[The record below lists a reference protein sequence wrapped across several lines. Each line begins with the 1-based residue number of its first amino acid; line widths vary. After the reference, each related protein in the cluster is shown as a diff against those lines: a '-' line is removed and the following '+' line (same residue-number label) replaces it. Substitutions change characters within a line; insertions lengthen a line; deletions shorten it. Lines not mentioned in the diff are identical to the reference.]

1 MNVRIVAAAI
11 FGASLL
17 VPSSAVSAAG
27 GYTSRVNLT
36 DTGAQATEYRSEV
49 AAMTPGARY
58 IVFTSAAPNLADG
71 DTNETWDVFL
81 RDRQTASTT
90 LISVSLTGTPA
101 DSSSYGNAVSA
112 DGRYVMVTSLAS
124 NLVPGDGGDNVFQVY
139 VRDRW
144 LRTTSRVSE
153 SGTGVPAN
161 GSTYGNAM
169 SPDGRYL
176 ALASDATNLVPGDTN
191 DATDVFIRD
200 RARNTID
207 RVNVSTA
214 GAEANA
220 GSYEVAVSA
229 DGRYVAFTSDATN
242 LVPGDTNDATD
253 VFIRDRARNTTSRL
267 SLSGGGRQADAGSR
281 HVSLSS
287 DGRYVAFTSD
297 ATNLVPGDTN
307 GNSDVF
313 VRDRDRN
320 GTERMSLSGVAAQ
333 AVGDSYDTSLSSDGR
348 YVAFTSDAA
357 NLVPGDTNGNSD
369 VFVRD
374 RRSRAIT
381 RASLS
386 SIGVEGNDFSAG
398 PALAPDGRFIAFDSI
413 ATNLVPGDTNAV
425 GDVFLRRLA

>member
-112 DGRYVMVTSLAS
+112 DGRYVMITSLAS

-200 RARNTID
+200 RARNT
-207 RVNVSTA
+207 
-214 GAEANA
+214 
-220 GSYEVAVSA
+220 
-229 DGRYVAFTSDATN
+229 
-242 LVPGDTNDATD
+242 
-253 VFIRDRARNTTSRL
+253 TSRL

-281 HVSLSS
+281 HVSLSA

>member
-58 IVFTSAAPNLADG
+58 IVFTSAAPNLAGG

-200 RARNTID
+200 RARNTIA
-207 RVNVSTA
+207 RVDVSTG

-229 DGRYVAFTSDATN
+229 DGRYVAFASDATN

-281 HVSLSS
+281 HVSLSA

-297 ATNLVPGDTN
+297 AT
-307 GNSDVF
+307 
-313 VRDRDRN
+313 
-320 GTERMSLSGVAAQ
+320 
-333 AVGDSYDTSLSSDGR
+333 
-348 YVAFTSDAA
+348 

>member
-207 RVNVSTA
+207 RVDVSTG

-229 DGRYVAFTSDATN
+229 DGRY
-242 LVPGDTNDATD
+242 L
-253 VFIRDRARNTTSRL
+253 
-267 SLSGGGRQADAGSR
+267 
-281 HVSLSS
+281 
-287 DGRYVAFTSD
+287 AFTSD

-307 GNSDVF
+307 GNSDV
-313 VRDRDRN
+313 
-320 GTERMSLSGVAAQ
+320 L
-333 AVGDSYDTSLSSDGR
+333 
-348 YVAFTSDAA
+348 
-357 NLVPGDTNGNSD
+357 
-369 VFVRD
+369 VRD